1 MVTKVPPETICKY
14 NTKNNKNIAKNT
26 KNNHEINAN
35 DDEDN
40 EILSKEEMRKRE
52 MLRRIRSMLL
62 PQPSHPDWPVGADL
76 ILVPDNNYFEIYS
89 FGKAAPGFESLVRPM
104 TRTTDNSVVEMTRTT
119 DNSVVDMILSCESE
133 EIVSVVK
140 KDNSMEQR
148 EISSNNGTG
157 SRTVSG
163 SGSRPGTGTGTRG
176 RSGTRAGAG
185 AGRSRVTDSVDSNDL
200 ESVVETEKEIEM
212 DQSVSTPV
220 HTPGHTSKDTH
231 TNKTH
236 RNSITPTTT
245 ATSRPV
251 SGLPGWLELMPLPLA
266 HFLVQR
272 CSA

>member
-1 MVTKVPPETICKY
+1 
-14 NTKNNKNIAKNT
+14 
-26 KNNHEINAN
+26 
-35 DDEDN
+35 
-40 EILSKEEMRKRE
+40 MRKRE

-176 RSGTRAGAG
+176 RSGTRAGTG

-200 ESVVETEKEIEM
+200 ESEVETETEKETEKEREM
-212 DQSVSTPV
+212 DQLVSTPV
-220 HTPGHTSKDTH
+220 NTTVHTTKDAH

-245 ATSRPV
+245 TTSRPV